1 MADDLNKTC
10 NSSEIPVKTQ
20 SDVGEV
26 VASCMSIAQFEE
38 MFYTWLTK
46 YQEDQ
51 ASDDIDRVFR
61 QEEAQEL
68 QAILDGM
75 ADGTKTIEDL
85 LAFEPDFLLD
95 LPSFNDW
102 WDEVTAP
109 ADDGSGYAEGDPI
122 TWEDMSDEQKNA
134 HALKRYILT
143 GETNPWYDGMTEEQI
158 QAAYEY
164 LKNDGDPAVY
174 GDQDGV
180 DYTLNPDTANWNDIE
195 EALLEAG
202 YDQEFINDLLY
213 HPENGLLHDRTNQNA
228 VTLENILGNITGQV
242 WDVLKLPTE
251 TDQVSR
257 VDMDGDGVYDTVVRC
272 YKGSVL
278 GCSPDD
284 YQIVYGAEIDTT
296 DPVVQEQIQNAVIF
310 ENAKATEGWEDL
322 EDWEKNK
329 VLKDS
334 GYTGPFVFGDGST
347 EPPLTPEQE
356 LERDYGAEAVQ
367 KATEIY
373 NGIKDTIK
381 GAIDDPIGTI
391 KNILDNILPQIPEEC
406 INEGE
411 AGVNYPE
418 DWWKD
423 CTKLSVLLPGL
434 NIPLPPGMIDVNTTV
449 RDLENAAKEVGKTLE
464 DLFNPEDDRTIG
476 EILSDWASDV
486 WENIKDTWEDL
497 EEKTDAGLINILID
511 MGYSILGPLIFS
523 QIKETVIGN
532 TNPFA
537 FVQNCYDGDW
547 AQQTSENQAF
557 CDEALNEGA
566 LVRCAD
572 GSYKKTQAECAEGV
586 FGYCSDEVTPKTDED
601 GTECPGYQAPFDCS
615 SVGRKDPEDGS
626 TAYSAAD
633 CSQECIDAENQELN
647 AESGNCTDKDPL
659 STNEEDCA
667 NKGLK
672 YDSLNDECLDECVN
686 PEEAPTGPNGE
697 CEPTTTWT
705 NSGPTEE
712 TCASRGKSFIPADEA
727 NQKNSECGDCLN
739 EGWTHDG
746 VGTNCYDPNPE
757 PEPCPGNQQ
766 RFDGENCEEPCQ
778 FDTTIAASDANCIDP
793 NTGTGPKEGD
803 PCTTEEGKNGTLQPV
818 QTLGFGPSAESTE
831 LECVEI
837 PEEITKIEC
846 PEGTA
851 KAGQMV
857 DDINDCG
864 SVQVNP
870 CDDATYAAN
879 NPLECGEDPECNDC
893 SCAEYAAANPEEC
906 GEVVINPCDDAVY
919 AAENPLE
926 CGGEEETCENGA
938 TDWPLCSECPD
949 GTATSPEVPC
959 PGSECVD
966 CTCAEYA
973 AANPEECGGTEEE
986 EEEVEGGGFGGGGFG
1001 GGGGGSGMFEPFT
1014 ATISGDPQLLA
1025 RREFPITDY
1034 LAGLFKGIV

>member
-633 CSQECIDAENQELN
+633 
-647 AESGNCTDKDPL
+647 
-659 STNEEDCA
+659 
-667 NKGLK
+667 
-672 YDSLNDECLDECVN
+672 
-686 PEEAPTGPNGE
+686 
-697 CEPTTTWT
+697 
-705 NSGPTEE
+705 
-712 TCASRGKSFIPADEA
+712 
-727 NQKNSECGDCLN
+727 
-739 EGWTHDG
+739 
-746 VGTNCYDPNPE
+746 
-757 PEPCPGNQQ
+757 
-766 RFDGENCEEPCQ
+766 
-778 FDTTIAASDANCIDP
+778 
-793 NTGTGPKEGD
+793 
-803 PCTTEEGKNGTLQPV
+803 
-818 QTLGFGPSAESTE
+818 
-831 LECVEI
+831 
-837 PEEITKIEC
+837 
-846 PEGTA
+846 
-851 KAGQMV
+851 
-857 DDINDCG
+857 
-864 SVQVNP
+864 
-870 CDDATYAAN
+870 
-879 NPLECGEDPECNDC
+879 
-893 SCAEYAAANPEEC
+893 
-906 GEVVINPCDDAVY
+906 
-919 AAENPLE
+919 
-926 CGGEEETCENGA
+926 
-938 TDWPLCSECPD
+938 
-949 GTATSPEVPC
+949 
-959 PGSECVD
+959 
-966 CTCAEYA
+966 
-973 AANPEECGGTEEE
+973 
-986 EEEVEGGGFGGGGFG
+986 
-1001 GGGGGSGMFEPFT
+1001 
-1014 ATISGDPQLLA
+1014 
-1025 RREFPITDY
+1025 
-1034 LAGLFKGIV
+1034 